1 MLCIT
6 VYHHTESYLQDEEE
20 AYKLN
25 RKGIKTRKGRDYF
38 KVRLSR
44 CRIRM
49 GRKVLMVTLVPC
61 DFFLIAADPTPT
73 RMTAVV
79 LQIQA
84 AYSQQ
89 TAPEG

>member
-6 VYHHTESYLQDEEE
+6 VYHNTESYLQDEEE

-49 GRKVLMVTLVPC
+49 GSESSYGNPPHLL
-61 DFFLIAADPTPT
+61 LT

-79 LQIQA
+79 SQIQA
-84 AYSQQ
+84 AYSEQI
-89 TAPEG
+89 ASEGKACICTL